1 MKNRFF
7 KFGLVAG
14 ALTMVAASHAIS
26 FSNFTINGSPAPSGN
41 PVLFGS
47 NGLTFSLPSHF
58 LVGVGSST
66 LQVGYTV
73 TATAGNVL
81 TGFTV
86 SPVGNVRNGS
96 VNIINQHVNGGTVT
110 SNYTASSGAPLISL
124 NSQSFVLPAT
134 QNTYNVTA
142 TINLAGLTSDAVSKV
157 TIYNVSYAEAVPE
170 PGTILALTMGG
181 AALLARRR
189 RKGAN

>member
-7 KFGLVAG
+7 KLGLVAVSLTLVG
-14 ALTMVAASHAIS
+14 AAQAIT

-58 LVGVGSST
+58 LVGTGSST

-73 TATAGNVL
+73 TASGGNVL

-110 SNYTASSGAPLISL
+110 SNYLVSSAAPLISL
-124 NSQSFVLPAT
+124 PSQSFVLPGT

-142 TINLAGLTSDAVSKV
+142 TINLAGLTSNAISKV
-157 TIYNVSYAEAVPE
+157 TIYNVSYTEAVPE
-170 PGTILALTMGG
+170 PGTLLALTMGG